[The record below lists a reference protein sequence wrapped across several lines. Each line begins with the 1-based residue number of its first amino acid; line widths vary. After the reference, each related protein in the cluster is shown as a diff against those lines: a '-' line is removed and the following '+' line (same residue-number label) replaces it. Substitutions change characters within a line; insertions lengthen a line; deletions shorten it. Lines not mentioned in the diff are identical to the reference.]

1 MPFGSTVYGTRT
13 KASDTDIKEVFLPSA
28 RDILLQ
34 KAPTALVSS
43 TAELD
48 VDRFSL
54 QFFVGLVM
62 QGQTL
67 ALEMLFVAPALYL
80 EPPDAVWLQL
90 QAQRARLLSRK
101 SSAFVK
107 YCRAQASKY
116 GVKGTRLAAAR
127 GVVELLSKLPP
138 QTKLAEHFGVLSS
151 FVNATQHCSLDA
163 EQLEVCGRKAQLGIT
178 VKHAVSLYEKVLQ
191 GYGER
196 SKAAADNVGVDWK
209 ALMHAVRIAGE
220 ADEFLRTGHITL
232 PRVEA
237 PFLLKIRA
245 GELPYEE
252 VTELLDHRL
261 ETVEALVAQSPLP
274 ETPDEAFAEEF
285 IVRAHADVV
294 RGT

>member
-1 MPFGSTVYGTRT
+1 VKTIVRMPFGSTVYGTRT
-13 KASDTDIKEVFLPSA
+13 PTSDTDIKEVFLPSA

-43 TAELD
+43 TDELD

-80 EPPDAVWLQL
+80 EPPDPVWLEL
-90 QAQRARLLSRK
+90 QAHRGKLLSRK
-101 SSAFVK
+101 SSAFVR

-116 GVKGTRLAAAR
+116 GVKGTRLSAAR
-127 GVVELLSKLPP
+127 SVVELLNGLPA
-138 QTKLAEHFGVLSS
+138 QTKLVEHRAALAA
-151 FVNATQHCSLDA
+151 FVSATPHSALDE

-178 VKHAVSLYEKVLQ
+178 VKHAVSLYQKVLD

-196 SKAAADNVGVDWK
+196 SKAAAENVGVDWK

-232 PRVEA
+232 PRAEA
-237 PFLLKIRA
+237 AFLLKIRA
-245 GELPYEE
+245 GDLPYEQ
-252 VTELLDHRL
+252 VTELLDQRL
-261 ETVEALVAQSPLP
+261 LTVEALVAQSPLP
-274 ETPDEAFAEEF
+274 E
-285 IVRAHADVV
+285 
-294 RGT
+294 